1 MLPSVVQYRRA
12 LHQIPEIE
20 DRLPKTTAYVLS
32 ILDPLNCTVTTPTP
46 GSVCAYF
53 DAGREETVAFRADM
67 DALPLTE
74 CADLPY
80 ASCHPG
86 FMHACGHDAHT
97 AMALA
102 LAEYVSEHLAEVPRN
117 VLIIFQ
123 PAEEC
128 SGGALPICQTGIL
141 QAHRVSRIFGMHVWP
156 NAPAGQIL
164 SCPGSMM
171 AQATDVTITV
181 TGKSVHL
188 SRASEGLDALV
199 AGAEFLRQAYTMM
212 KTVPTEEARTLQ
224 FGKMI
229 SGSARNAV
237 SAETRMEGSLRTYS
251 AEVLRYCHDHLLS
264 IGETLSR
271 QTGCHVDVHLQAS
284 HPPVHNHEGLYETV
298 CAELGPAAPILLNFK
313 SLASEDFS
321 CYQQEVPGIFF
332 FFGIGNAPELH
343 AQNFNFDDE
352 TALPLGVEFLKK
364 LLMLK

>member
-1 MLPSVVQYRRA
+1 MLVSVVQYRRD
-12 LHQIPEIE
+12 LHRIPEIE
-20 DRLPKTTAYVLS
+20 DQLPKTTAYVLS
-32 ILDPLNCTVTTPTP
+32 VLEPLNCTVTTPTP

-53 DAGREETVAFRADM
+53 DAGKEDTVAFRADM
-67 DALPLTE
+67 DALSLTE
-74 CADLPY
+74 CTDLPY

-102 LAEYVSEHLAEVPRN
+102 LAEYVSEHLDEVPRN

-128 SGGALPICQTGIL
+128 AGGALPICQAGIL
-141 QAHRVSRIFGMHVWP
+141 QTYRVSRIFGMHVWP

-188 SRASEGLDALV
+188 SRASEGLDALA
-199 AGAEFLRQAYTMM
+199 AGAEFLRQAYAMM
-212 KTVPTEEARTLQ
+212 ETVPTEESRTLQ

-251 AEVLRYCHDHLLS
+251 EEVLRYCRDHLLS
-264 IGETLSR
+264 LGETLSR
-271 QTGCHVDVHLQAS
+271 QTGCHVDVHLQES

-298 CAELGPAAPILLNFK
+298 CAELGSAAPILLNFK

-332 FFGIGNAPELH
+332 FFGIGEAPELH

-364 LLMLK
+364 LLMLN